1 MNDIRFALKQEEL
14 RRMKRKEEKTS
25 REYEAVR
32 KVKEGDRTD
41 GNCYNCGIKGHLA
54 ANSKKEKNA
63 STVRDLI
70 TLRRTAVNG
79 RETLHQ

>member
-1 MNDIRFALKQEEL
+1 
-14 RRMKRKEEKTS
+14 MKRKEEKTS

-54 ANSKKEKNA
+54 ADCNRRKNA

-70 TLRRTAVNG
+70 TLRRITVNG